1 MDGRRSPAF
10 AGGPDSVEDRY
21 FDQREAIS
29 TQPVLEPCLYLNERI
44 DAARSDLCSRSR
56 ESSLSAVYR

>member
-29 TQPVLEPCLYLNERI
+29 TQPVLEPCLYLMSASMLPVRI
-44 DAARSDLCSRSR
+44 SVRGAGK
-56 ESSLSAVYR
+56 VP